1 MQLISEVNWVSEDN
15 EEYVKLS
22 QKQKF
27 IIEVIFMIIVGGLV
41 ILPLA
46 LYAYHFLI

>member
-1 MQLISEVNWVSEDN
+1 MSEEN
-15 EEYVKLS
+15 EEYTKLS

-27 IIEVIFMIIVGGLV
+27 IIEVILMIIVGGLV